1 MNNIELKEKIEKRID
16 RFIDGHIESM
26 REDIAE
32 ITARM
37 NNLSSA
43 VSFVNYLIVL
53 KERIYG
59 EVLKN
64 D

>member
-1 MNNIELKEKIEKRID
+1 MNDIELKEKIEKRID

-32 ITARM
+32 ITSRM

-43 VSFVNYLIVL
+43 VSFVSYLIVL
-53 KERIYG
+53 KERIYT